1 MENMAI
7 SAVLSHFHL
16 TTIQQ
21 RVNVVVPYQRLAVT
35 CGVRRSLGGLQNKF
49 WDNGWFLV

>member
-21 RVNVVVPYQRLAVT
+21 RVNLVVPYQRLAAT
-35 CGVRRSLGGLQNKF
+35 CGVCRSLGGLQNKF

>member
-1 MENMAI
+1 MKNLT
-7 SAVLSHFHL
+7 SGAVLSHFHL

-35 CGVRRSLGGLQNKF
+35 CGVRRSLGCLQNNF
-49 WDNGWFLV
+49 WDIGWFLV